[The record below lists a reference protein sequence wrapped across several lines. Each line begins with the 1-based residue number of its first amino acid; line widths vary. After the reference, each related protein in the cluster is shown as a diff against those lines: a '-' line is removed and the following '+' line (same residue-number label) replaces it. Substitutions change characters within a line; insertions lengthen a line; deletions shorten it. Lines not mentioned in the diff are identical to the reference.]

1 MALALLLVQ
10 IEECCSSSCSL
21 QTSPQYPCVLHFL
34 HHTWA
39 GLPHKQKYSQL
50 SVIKRSKQVLAVS
63 VCRSRVTWNNS
74 PFDHHA
80 CAWLWFSREILERA
94 NLTRPPATS
103 DQVSTFPSRTFLEN
117 PRWWSLHYNEK
128 HYAAKWV
135 DFWLPTPIF
144 RCNFGLT
151 NTGIPIFLWWLQVYY
166 SSYFPWLFSF
176 PISSTFLYTKK

>member
-63 VCRSRVTWNNS
+63 VYRSRVTWNNS

-80 CAWLWFSREILERA
+80 CAWLWFSREILERKSHQA
-94 NLTRPPATS
+94 PATS

-117 PRWWSLHYNEK
+117 PRLWSLHYNEK

-135 DFWLPTPIF
+135 DFLASYT
-144 RCNFGLT
+144 
-151 NTGIPIFLWWLQVYY
+151 
-166 SSYFPWLFSF
+166 YFPMQFWSNKYWNSNFFVMASSLLPIAFSF
-176 PISSTFLYTKK
+176 VTFFSDIFDIFV